1 MLRLMGRIALVVAL
15 LVAGWT
21 TASAQTSTSSQ
32 TFVIIGEVKTPGG
45 KPWAPGM
52 TVGKAVALAD
62 GVTAVG
68 SRPAIRIRRPVKG
81 SDEVVRGYATV
92 KNISDDTAVLAD
104 DTLLVGRFTGE
115 MLGSVSLDSGEVPA
129 FGVEGEINSPGLV
142 LWEQGMT
149 VGQAIALA
157 NGMTSKGK
165 FGHIKRAIKDADGT
179 ILRYELI
186 KDLKPDTVL
195 QADDVLVIARKW
207 FGN

>member
-1 MLRLMGRIALVVAL
+1 MLRLMGRIALVFVSVGMA
-15 LVAGWT
+15 WT
-21 TASAQTSTSSQ
+21 VASAQTPSATQ
-32 TFVIIGEVKTPGG
+32 TFVIVGEVKAPGG

-52 TVGKAVALAD
+52 TVGKAVTLAE
-62 GVTAVG
+62 GITAVG

-81 SDEVVRGYATV
+81 SDGVVRGYATV
-92 KNISDDTAVLAD
+92 NNISDDTAVLAD
-104 DTLLVGRFTGE
+104 DTLLVGRFTDE
-115 MLGSVSLDSGEVPA
+115 MLGSVNLDSGEVPA

-149 VGQAIALA
+149 VGQAISAA

-165 FGHIKRAIKDADGT
+165 LGHIKRTIRDADGKV
-179 ILRYELI
+179 LRYETI

-195 QADDVLVIARKW
+195 QQDDILVIARKW